1 MRAAVLFL
9 ACFFLTVTSARSEMM
24 YVTDVIEVMV
34 RTAPNIEH
42 KIIAMPTSGTKV
54 EVLEVLDEWT
64 RVRLPNEK
72 EGWMLSRYLA
82 SGPPSKEVITKLERE
97 NHDLRL
103 RAKAL
108 SERNAR
114 LKKERKELETALSK
128 RTQTAQAL
136 KKAYETL
143 MGGSKDFLA
152 LKASY
157 EKASEE
163 LATKNKQVR
172 ELEKEVEDLRQ
183 SQTLQWFLAGASVI
197 LVGFIIGYASRR
209 SKRRPS
215 LL

>member
-1 MRAAVLFL
+1 MKAAVLFL

-34 RTAPNIEH
+34 RTAPNLEH

-54 EVLEVLDEWT
+54 EVLEVLDEWA

-136 KKAYETL
+136 KKAYDTL
-143 MGGSKDFLA
+143 KGGSKDFLA